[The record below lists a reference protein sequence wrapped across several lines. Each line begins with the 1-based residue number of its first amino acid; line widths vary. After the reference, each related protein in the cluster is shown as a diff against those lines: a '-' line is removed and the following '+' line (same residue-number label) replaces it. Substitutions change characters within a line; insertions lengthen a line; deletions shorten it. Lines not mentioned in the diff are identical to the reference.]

1 MSVSANEVS
10 AHSDEDHGLRDIDA
24 LLVVA
29 HEAAP
34 PGHRS
39 EGAFDDLSTWQ
50 HLEALL
56 IIGSM
61 NDLDNEVEVVGLAH
75 EFEPVIGGIGEE
87 VLHQGQRLRIPSRI
101 V

>member
-34 PGHRS
+34 PGHPS